1 MTQIPP
7 TNSFQ
12 KTTHDRR
19 SISNGFQAG
28 GQIPAT
34 EESSSSFTVPSS
46 QPSKAPKP
54 LTPEE
59 AEQSLQNL
67 YLPLQKQQASRWRFP
82 SLRLTSLR
90 TKATLLALAIGT
102 IPVVLVGTTA
112 YFTASKGIEEQII
125 QSEKTNAEDL
135 EDKLNLFVKQR
146 YDDILALSKLDGL
159 TNPKVR
165 DALTKDEKNTILK
178 DWLESSKVYN
188 SIAVYDPKPEQG
200 EMLASAGAEVDLQR
214 LVKVDY
220 SLAVMQT
227 DRPVIVDPRSSQTNG
242 DFSFFVAA
250 PVKDKATNKTFAIVR
265 TRTSMPVINNLFGV
279 DPKRGQ
285 EFYLTDSQGKITAS
299 SNPKALERNLTELF
313 PNLASQV
320 QKAGKQTLTNIAT
333 ENGKEQIFTYV
344 PNKELTKAFGLNW
357 GLIVARPTAVAFA
370 AQRNLLVTLIVGTGV
385 FTLLV
390 GVLAIWLANR
400 ATRPLVSA
408 TDAVVK
414 IGQGELNTRLDV
426 KGDDELALLGE
437 NINNM
442 AGQLKALLQEQ
453 EQAAEEQRQLTET
466 LQNRVLE
473 LLEEVEPISD
483 GDLTI
488 RATVTADDIG
498 TIADSYNFMVAN
510 LREIVTK
517 VQAATGNV
525 AATTGKNE
533 ISIQVLSQEALRQ
546 AEEIAVALKQ
556 VQQMAQS
563 AQLVAASA
571 EKAAAVVRQATQTVE
586 EGDVAIN
593 RTVEGILAIRETV
606 AQTRQKVK
614 YLGESSQKISTVVNL
629 ISEFATQ
636 TKMLAFNASIE
647 ATRAGEQGRGF
658 AIVADEVRSLAQ
670 QSAEASTEIEK
681 LIAAIQGETNEVI
694 AAMEAGTEQVVT
706 GTKLVD
712 ETRQTLNKIT
722 LASAEVSQLVESIAQ
737 AAIQQ
742 SVSSETVTQTM
753 TNIAQI
759 ADKTSKEA
767 TVVSSSFEELQLV
780 AKALQEDVAQF
791 KVS

>member
-1 MTQIPP
+1 MSPKNPFEQ
-7 TNSFQ
+7 TNTENFLG
-12 KTTHDRR
+12 
-19 SISNGFQAG
+19 SNGFKSGSQNP
-28 GQIPAT
+28 IIDN
-34 EESSSSFTVPSS
+34 SSSFPTLSASP
-46 QPSKAPKP
+46 QFE
-54 LTPEE
+54 L
-59 AEQSLQNL
+59 SLQPQNHPL
-67 YLPLQKQQASRWRFP
+67 KKQPLPWWRLPGF
-82 SLRLTSLR
+82 RLNSLR
-90 TKATLLALAIGT
+90 TKATILALAIGT
-102 IPVVLVGTTA
+102 VPVVLVGTTA

-125 QSEKTNAEDL
+125 QSEKTNADDL

-165 DALTKDEKNTILK
+165 DALTKDEKNAILK

-214 LVKVDY
+214 LIKVDY
-220 SLAVMQT
+220 SVAVMQT

-242 DFSFFVAA
+242 AFSFFVAA

-265 TRTSMPVINNLFGV
+265 TRTSMPVINSLFGV
-279 DPKRGQ
+279 NPKRGQ
-285 EFYLTDSQGKITAS
+285 DFYLTDSQGKITAS
-299 SNPKALERNLTELF
+299 SNPKALEKNLKELF

-320 QKAGKQTLTNIAT
+320 QKAGRQKLTTIAT
-333 ENGKEQIFTYV
+333 ENGKEQIFTYI
-344 PNKELTKAFGLNW
+344 PNEELNKAYGLNW
-357 GLIVARPTAVAFA
+357 GLIVSRSSTVAFA
-370 AQRNLLVTLIVGTGV
+370 PQRQLLITLLAGTGIV
-385 FTLLV
+385 AVLV
-390 GVLAIWLANR
+390 SVLAIIIANR
-400 ATRPLVSA
+400 ATRPILKA

-414 IGQGELNTRLDV
+414 IGQGELDTRLDIE
-426 KGDDELALLGE
+426 GNDELALLGD

-442 AGQLKALLQEQ
+442 AGQLKALLREQ
-453 EQAAEEQRQLTET
+453 EKLAQEQRQLAET

-473 LLEEVEPISD
+473 LLEEVEPIND

-488 RATVTADDIG
+488 RARVTADDIG

-517 VQAATGNV
+517 VQAAASNV
-525 AATTGKNE
+525 ANTTSNNE
-533 ISIQVLSQEALRQ
+533 ISIQSLSQEALRQ
-546 AEEIAVALKQ
+546 AEEISAALKQ
-556 VQQMAQS
+556 VQEMAQS

-614 YLGESSQKISTVVNL
+614 YLGESSQKISSVVNL
-629 ISEFATQ
+629 ISEFASQ

-658 AIVADEVRSLAQ
+658 AIVADEVRTLAQ

-694 AAMEAGTEQVVT
+694 AAMEAGTEQVVM

-712 ETRQTLNKIT
+712 ETRQ
-722 LASAEVSQLVESIAQ
+722 S
-737 AAIQQ
+737 
-742 SVSSETVTQTM
+742 
-753 TNIAQI
+753 
-759 ADKTSKEA
+759 
-767 TVVSSSFEELQLV
+767 
-780 AKALQEDVAQF
+780 
-791 KVS
+791 

>member
-7 TNSFQ
+7 ANSFQ
-12 KTTHDRR
+12 KKNHDHR
-19 SISNGFQAG
+19 STSNGFQGG
-28 GQIPAT
+28 GQTPAT
-34 EESSSSFTVPSS
+34 EELSSSFTVPSS
-46 QPSKAPKP
+46 QESKTSKL

-59 AEQSLQNL
+59 AEQSLQKL
-67 YLPLQKQQASRWRFP
+67 YLPLQKQQTPRWRFP
-82 SLRLTSLR
+82 SLRLTNLR
-90 TKATLLALAIGT
+90 TKATLVALAIGT

-135 EDKLNLFVKQR
+135 EDKLNLFIKER
-146 YDDILALSKLDGL
+146 YDNVVTMSKFASF

-165 DALTKDEKNTILK
+165 DALTIEEKNSFLK
-178 DWLESSKVYN
+178 DVLESSKVYN
-188 SIAVYDPKPEQG
+188 SIVVYNSKGDVFA
-200 EMLASAGAEVDLQR
+200 LAGDEINRATIGTA
-214 LVKVDY
+214 DY
-220 SLAVMQT
+220 SLLVQQT
-227 DRPVIVDPRSSQTNG
+227 DRPAIVDPRVNLANG
-242 DFSFFVAA
+242 EYSFFVAA
-250 PVKDKATNKTFAIVR
+250 PVKDKSTNQTLAMVR
-265 TRTSMPVINNLFGV
+265 TRSSMTVINSLFGV
-279 DPKRGQ
+279 NINRGQ
-285 EFYLTDSQGKITAS
+285 EFYVTDSKGQITAS
-299 SNPKALERNLTELF
+299 SNPGALQKKLEELF
-313 PNLASQV
+313 PRLSSQI
-320 QKAGKQTLTNIAT
+320 QKAGKQPLTTIAT
-333 ENGKEQIFTYV
+333 ENGKEQLFTYV
-344 PNKELTKAFGLNW
+344 PNRELTKAYNLNW
-357 GLIVARPTAVAFA
+357 GLVVARPTAVAFA
-370 AQRNLLVTLIVGTGV
+370 PQRNLLVTLIVGTAV
-385 FTLLV
+385 FAVLV
-390 GVLAIWLANR
+390 GLLAIWLANR

-414 IGQGELNTRLDV
+414 IGQGELDTRLDV

-442 AGQLKALLQEQ
+442 AGQIKALLQEQ

-473 LLEEVEPISD
+473 LLEEVEPIND

-525 AATTGKNE
+525 AATTSKNE
-533 ISIQVLSQEALRQ
+533 ISVQALSQEALGQ

-563 AQLVAASA
+563 AQLVATSA
-571 EKAAAVVRQATQTVE
+571 EKAAAVVQQATQSVE

-722 LASAEVSQLVESIAQ
+722 IASAEVSQLVQSIAQ

-767 TVVSSSFEELQLV
+767 TVVSSSFEELQRV
-780 AKALQEDVAQF
+780 AKALQQDVAQF